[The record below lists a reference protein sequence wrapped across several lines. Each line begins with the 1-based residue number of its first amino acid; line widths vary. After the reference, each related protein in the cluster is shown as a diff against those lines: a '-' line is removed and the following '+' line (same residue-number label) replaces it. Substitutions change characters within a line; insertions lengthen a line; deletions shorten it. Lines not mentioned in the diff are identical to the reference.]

1 MFDSPIKFRL
11 AQVQSNK
18 QKEETFKRQYV
29 YVFHCKDELGMV
41 KYIATIKEYENNQL
55 TIEFYPKVHAK
66 DKYKILTYQYRFP
79 SVASTVLA
87 IMRTIQ
93 EEIGV
98 SCFGLLAASLI
109 DEIDN
114 DANKRYLT
122 YVNILSRKSDKDV
135 YKVLGVP
142 ENSFIFIIPIFDLVN
157 KETIILRYEEIF
169 KETQ

>member
-1 MFDSPIKFRL
+1 M
-11 AQVQSNK
+11 
-18 QKEETFKRQYV
+18 
-29 YVFHCKDELGMV
+29 
-41 KYIATIKEYENNQL
+41 
-55 TIEFYPKVHAK
+55 TIEFYPKVQAK
-66 DKYKILTYQYRFP
+66 NKYKMLTYQYRFP

-109 DEIDN
+109 DETDN

-122 YVNILSRKSDKDV
+122 YVNILTSKSDKEV

-142 ENSFIFIIPIFDLVN
+142 ENSYIFIIPIFDLVK
-157 KETIILRYEEIF
+157 KETIMPTQFVCIF
-169 KETQ
+169 LS